1 MPKVR
6 TSSGVFILMT
16 MLSRM
21 KYGLDLMAFRASN
34 ILPYCLRY
42 KLRGCFGSNLFWS
55 SLTALMMVVPSSD
68 AISCSLNPPSVI
80 ILSKRN
86 S

>member
-1 MPKVR
+1 MPNVL

-16 MLSRM
+16 ILSSM
-21 KYGLDLMAFRASN
+21 KYGLDLMAFRASK

-42 KLRGCFGSNLFWS
+42 RLRGCLGSNLFWS
-55 SLTALMMVVPSSD
+55 SFTDIIMGVPSSD
-68 AISCSLNPPSVI
+68 AISCSLNPPSEI